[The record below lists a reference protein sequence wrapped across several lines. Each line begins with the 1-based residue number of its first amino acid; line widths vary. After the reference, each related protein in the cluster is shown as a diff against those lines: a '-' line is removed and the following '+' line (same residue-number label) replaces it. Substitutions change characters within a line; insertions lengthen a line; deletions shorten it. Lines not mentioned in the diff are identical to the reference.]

1 MAGEIIRFREVTK
14 KYGDVTA
21 LDNVNIQIN
30 AGSICAIIGEKGS
43 GKSTILKLI
52 AGLEDQT
59 SGQVIIRG
67 KFDQRK
73 NHLPVGCL
81 IEEPNIDNDISV
93 YDNLA
98 AKGMMIGVKHARTQ
112 INEIMKMT
120 GLDKL
125 SDVQAASLSYG
136 ERRVLGTALAM
147 VGWPDI
153 ILLDQPTAG
162 LDRETAGRIMD
173 TIVKL
178 RDERKTTVVMTSL
191 MDSGIENKATDFIIM
206 RGGRVLRGMDSLS
219 VREKMRKRI
228 KLVSSD
234 VEAARRALMRFRPR
248 QEGDA
253 LYFNYVNDSDMT
265 ELERAMTEAGL
276 PVSELSIQSRNGS
289 ELFDVL
295 VNGGSDD

>member
-30 AGSICAIIGEKGS
+30 AGAICAIIGEKGS

-81 IEEPNIDNDISV
+81 IEEPDIDNGISV
-93 YDNLA
+93 HDNLA
-98 AKGMMIGVKHARTQ
+98 AKGMMIGVKHARAQ

-120 GLDKL
+120 GLEKL
-125 SDVQAASLSYG
+125 ADVQAASLSYG

-173 TIVKL
+173 MIVKL
-178 RDERKTTVVMTSL
+178 RNERKTTIVMTSL

-206 RGGRVLRGMDSLS
+206 RGGRVLRGMDSIS